1 MHIHWFPGHMTKAM
15 RMMAEEIKVVDS
27 VIYVLDAR
35 APEACVNPAF
45 EEVIGNKPRL
55 YVINKADMVTQKEL
69 IKWVDKFR
77 IQGNKC
83 IYSNSIS
90 KADSAVIVKNLL
102 ELNEETIERYRQKGV
117 NKTIRAMVIGVPN
130 SGKST
135 LINSLLREKKTVT
148 GNKPGVTRGKQWV
161 SIDKYIDLLDS
172 PGVLYPDFSDQ
183 NKALKLALLGSIRDE
198 VVDVTE
204 LALDALEFFRNDRPE
219 ELKARYKLDSVDGDI
234 NELFETIGRKRGII
248 ARGGELDTERIA
260 RVIIGDYRKGYI
272 GKMPLERADANG

>member
-1 MHIHWFPGHMTKAM
+1 MHIHWFPGHMTKAI

-35 APEACVNPAF
+35 APESCINPAF
-45 EEVIGNKPRL
+45 EEVIGTKPRL
-55 YVINKADMVTQKEL
+55 YVLNKADMVTQKEL

-90 KADSAVIVKNLL
+90 KADSAVIIKNLL
-102 ELNEETIERYRQKGV
+102 ELNEDTIERYRAKGV

-135 LINSLLREKKTVT
+135 LINSLVKEKKTVT

-183 NKALKLALLGSIRDE
+183 KKALKLALLGSIKDE

-204 LALDALEFFRNDRPE
+204 LALESLEFFRADRPE
-219 ELKARYKLDSVDGDI
+219 DLKARYKLDSVDGDI
-234 NELFETIGRKRGII
+234 NELFETIGKKRGIV

-260 RVIIGDYRKGYI
+260 RVIISDYRKGYL
-272 GKMPLERADANG
+272 GKMPLERTDAND

>member
-1 MHIHWFPGHMTKAM
+1 MHIHWFPGHMTKAI

-35 APEACVNPAF
+35 APEACINPAF

-69 IKWVDKFR
+69 IRWVDKFR

-102 ELNEETIERYRQKGV
+102 ELNEDTLERYRQKGV

-135 LINSLLREKKTVT
+135 LINSLLKEKKTVT

-183 NKALKLALLGSIRDE
+183 NKALKLAILGSIRDE

-204 LALDALEFFRNDRPE
+204 LALEALEFFRADRPD

-260 RVIIGDYRKGYI
+260 RVIIGDYRKGYL
-272 GKMPLERADANG
+272 GKTPLERADDYE

>member
-102 ELNEETIERYRQKGV
+102 ELNEETIERYRLKGV

-135 LINSLLREKKTVT
+135 LINSLLKEKKTVT

-219 ELKARYKLDSVDGDI
+219 ELKARYKLDSVDGDL

>member
-15 RMMAEEIKVVDS
+15 RMMAEEIKVLDS

-69 IKWVDKFR
+69 IRWVDKFR

-102 ELNEETIERYRQKGV
+102 ELNEETLERYRQKGV

-135 LINSLLREKKTVT
+135 LINSLLKEKKTVT

>member
-135 LINSLLREKKTVT
+135 LINSLLKEKKTVT

-219 ELKARYKLDSVDGDI
+219 DLKARYKLDSVDGDI